1 MDAILQNANGS
12 TFQEISKRNFR
23 PLPMIV
29 ASNRILATFNEA
41 AKPLYERIAE
51 NESESYALT
60 ALRDTLL
67 PKLISGEVRV
77 KDSKRFLESVNKE
90 N

>member
-23 PLPMIV
+23 PLPMIIACDRV
-29 ASNRILATFNEA
+29 LASFNET

-51 NESESYALT
+51 NEREIRVLT
-60 ALRDTLL
+60 TLRDTLL
-67 PKLISGEVRV
+67 PKLISGEIRLH
-77 KDSKRFLESVNKE
+77 KSAKALETVT
-90 N
+90 